1 MKPKKNKKIIDLESG
16 VFAVVLQ
23 IILYHI
29 VFTGIFSS
37 SLFLLGLQKEMS
49 SLLVASF
56 IVGLNLVLLIWGWRR
71 IFLKKS
77 IALAVSAIVFKYAI
91 LGVLIYLI
99 LTRMQ
104 INPLAFI
111 VGLST
116 MIPTTL
122 AYAYSARRRE
132 RLEASA

>member
-1 MKPKKNKKIIDLESG
+1 MNFGMVPHL
-16 VFAVVLQ
+16 VF
-23 IILYHI
+23 YHI
-29 VFTGIFSS
+29 VFTGLFSA
-37 SLFLLGLQKEMS
+37 LLLVMGLQSEIM
-49 SLLVASF
+49 SLLVASVL
-56 IVGLNLVLLIWGWRR
+56 VGLNLVLLVWGWRR

-132 RLEASA
+132 RLETSA